1 MRRNIDDLDSL
12 LDKKVEQRMNSRNTE
27 WYYIQ
32 GSEMKNG
39 KMKGFLIGP
48 FSYEKAQSLMS
59 SKKFSAAEMIAL
71 NTTDL
76 SRAGQILKYRRF
88 HNGEGISSVMDRV
101 RHKGIAD
108 EATL

>member
-1 MRRNIDDLDSL
+1 MSNSIDDLDKRIDHKL
-12 LDKKVEQRMNSRNTE
+12 EQRVNSRNTE

-32 GSEMKNG
+32 GSESKNG

-59 SKKFSAAEMIAL
+59 SKKFSAAEMIPL

-88 HNGEGISSVMDRV
+88 NNGEGIGSVMDRV
-101 RHKGIAD
+101 RHKGVVEDTI
-108 EATL
+108 

>member
-1 MRRNIDDLDSL
+1 MGELDLDDK
-12 LDKKVEQRMNSRNTE
+12 LDKRIEQRMNSRNTE

-32 GSEMKNG
+32 GSENKNG

-48 FSYEKAQSLMS
+48 FSYDKAQSLMS
-59 SKKFSAAEMIAL
+59 SKKFSSAEMIAL

-88 HNGEGISSVMDRV
+88 HNGEGITSVMDRV
-101 RHKGIAD
+101 KHKGVVD
-108 EATL
+108 ESI